1 MDAHSGRE
9 SPQAVPYPP
18 PEVRDDAFDAARLTL
33 ARERTGLTKRD
44 LAART
49 GVTAAAI
56 AQFERGRSRPTAELL
71 DRVAAELGVPA
82 AYLAAGRPVL
92 PVVEEAT
99 HFRSLRATRA
109 YERRQARA
117 TMSHLAEAVRVIQR
131 YVRLPDPHLPALGNT
146 PAPGLHQG
154 NAAWGSDGQDAE
166 DTAWDSRAPGA
177 EHEPRR
183 PGVAREPRRPG
194 LGYPAQDPRR
204 PGAGVEGA
212 VRELRSPVL
221 GPERAARELRA
232 VWELPSGPVHHLV
245 RLIESKG
252 AVVSMARFGAGERID
267 AFSCRPSGL
276 DRPLICLSR
285 DRGNP
290 LRRRFSAAHELGH
303 LMLHENA
310 HPGSR
315 DHEHEADRFAVEF
328 LTPAGE
334 IADLLPSR
342 LDFAH
347 LLEVQRAWGVS
358 VQALLRR
365 CHELGRIDEV
375 LYRRGMATL
384 TRLGW
389 RRDEPMADYPT
400 EWPALLSES
409 VALAAPRGL
418 TEESLAAVLRL
429 PVTEIRELL
438 SHVPDGRPR
447 LRLVTG

>member
-1 MDAHSGRE
+1 VDAYSGRDAP
-9 SPQAVPYPP
+9 SLSVVP
-18 PEVRDDAFDAARLTL
+18 DASFDAARLTL

-49 GVTAAAI
+49 GVTAAVI
-56 AQFERGRSRPTAELL
+56 SQFERGGSRPPAETLA
-71 DRVAAELGVPA
+71 RIAAELGVPA

-99 HFRSLRATRA
+99 HFRSLRATRG

-131 YVRLPDPHLPALGNT
+131 FVRLPELCLPAAT
-146 PAPGLHQG
+146 R
-154 NAAWGSDGQDAE
+154 DA
-166 DTAWDSRAPGA
+166 
-177 EHEPRR
+177 
-183 PGVAREPRRPG
+183 
-194 LGYPAQDPRR
+194 
-204 PGAGVEGA
+204 
-212 VRELRSPVL
+212 

-245 RLIESKG
+245 RLVESRG

-303 LMLHENA
+303 LMLHEDA

-315 DHEHEADRFAVEF
+315 DHEHEANRFAVEF
-328 LTPAGE
+328 LTPAAE
-334 IADLLPSR
+334 IAGLLPTR

-347 LLEVQRAWGVS
+347 LLEVQRTWGVS

-365 CHELGRIDEV
+365 GHELGRVDDV
-375 LYRRGMATL
+375 LHRRGMATL

-389 RRDEPMADYPT
+389 RRDEPMSDYPT
-400 EWPALLSES
+400 EWPTLLSES
-409 VALAAPRGL
+409 VALAERRGL
-418 TEESLAAVLRL
+418 TEESLAAALRL
-429 PVTEIRELL
+429 PVAEIRELL
-438 SHVPDGRPR
+438 SHVPDARPR
-447 LRLVTG
+447 LSLVSD